1 MEAQELIKS
10 LKGQLKTNLQKQ
22 DYQTACSILGNIK
35 LAYDR
40 FLTTEQFVIAKK
52 SVSEMQRCYSKL
64 LKILPKKKLTELR
77 KFISSCQS
85 EANSFGHEAHEALQE
100 RLEETGANI
109 FGVPAYMYSGDSDD
123 YDDYWVNRRMA
134 EFY

>member
-1 MEAQELIKS
+1 MEAQELINS
-10 LKGQLKTNLQKQ
+10 LKGQLKANLSQK
-22 DYQTACSILGNIK
+22 DYQKVCSILGNIG
-35 LAYDR
+35 LAYDS
-40 FLTTEQFVIAKK
+40 FAAKEQFEIAKK
-52 SVSEMQRCYSKL
+52 AVSEMQRCYSKL
-64 LKILPKKKLTELR
+64 LKILPRKKLTELR

-109 FGVPAYMYSGDSDD
+109 FGIPAYMYSGDSDD